1 LIPLTAPLLRLHGGF
16 AATASGFRH
25 TFRTR
30 RLLLAQLRAP
40 LAAITTAIAV
50 EPRLILTIWTVAVVT
65 ATEAIEVAVVAIPVV
80 TEPPIVAPAAA
91 FETVVTALAAIPAIL
106 ALTIEPAVTAV
117 EPLLTVFALA
127 MVRAAFV
134 ALLFAPI
141 LVEALSADLRLAA
154 LAETGLVGHFGRLV
168 LTHLASFAFGPHAR
182 LAALLL
188 PIALLRHLLA
198 VGHDD
203 AVVVLGVLKIVL
215 GEHRVAGHLRIARER
230 HVLFGD
236 MRRRATDFDV
246 GAVRLERPGERILVL
261 TVVVVTA
268 LLMASTSA
276 AILLSLPHVL
286 SAPVQ

>member
-30 RLLLAQLRAP
+30 RLLFAQLRTP
-40 LAAITTAIAV
+40 LAAITTAIPV

-65 ATEAIEVAVVAIPVV
+65 ATEPIEVAVVAIPVV

-106 ALTIEPAVTAV
+106 ALTIEPAVK
-117 EPLLTVFALA
+117 PLLTVFALA
-127 MVRAAFV
+127 VVGAAFV
-134 ALLFAPI
+134 TWLFAPI